1 MKPIKRYTGS
11 EKLKLDGKEL
21 PFSMMDFWSIN
32 LSAILLNMTR
42 GSFAEFLVLCALSGD
57 RDGALRDIPAKTGVE
72 PYDIDGPVIKTPYG
86 ERASRIEVKSASSV
100 QIDTPDEK
108 EPISL
113 PRSRLTF
120 SIRKAI
126 DWRSGSR
133 IPQRNNDLYVF
144 AHYKASRKTDD
155 MLDLSFWDFYVYPTY
170 KIIQNTDADISE
182 QSTISVQ
189 RLKMIGVVPVSFSEL
204 KQEINRVTTD
214 ISAHYEENWHD
225 VDLISEPGK
234 RSKSEQAAI
243 DVAAET
249 MRELGYEYTA
259 RYIETYGMRAW
270 YPGFTHG
277 VNREVE
283 KFYRKCVE
291 EGHPYNWYY
300 PYPKDMIF

>member
-1 MKPIKRYTGS
+1 MEPIKRYSGS

-21 PFSMMDFWSIN
+21 PFSMLDFWSIN

-42 GSFAEFLVLCALSGD
+42 GSFAEFLVLCALSED
-57 RDGALRDIPAKTGVE
+57 REGALRDIPAKTGVE
-72 PYDIDGPVIKTPYG
+72 PFDIDGPVIKTPYG
-86 ERASRIEVKSASSV
+86 ERPSRIEVKSAASV

-113 PRSRLTF
+113 PPSRLTF

-126 DWRSGSR
+126 DWGSESK

-182 QSTISVQ
+182 QSTISVW
-189 RLKMIGVVPVSFSEL
+189 RLQKKIGVTPVSFSDL
-204 KQEINRVTTD
+204 RQEIHRVTAD
-214 ISAHYEENWHD
+214 ISAHYAENWHN
-225 VDLISEPGK
+225 VDLISDPGK

-243 DVAAET
+243 DTAAGT

-277 VNREVE
+277 VNCEVE

-291 EGHPYNWYY
+291 IGRAHV
-300 PYPKDMIF
+300 